1 MFLNVTEEKT
11 RLTREKQGMTEYLKL
26 KLEQQDWHGV
36 ADAAMDIRELV
47 AKLDLLEELDEQA

>member
-1 MFLNVTEEKT
+1 MIDSTSEKA

-26 KLEQQDWHGV
+26 KLEQEDWHGV

-47 AKLDLLEELDEQA
+47 AKLDLLEELDEQT

>member
-1 MFLNVTEEKT
+1 MFLNVAEEKT

-26 KLEQQDWHGV
+26 KLAQEDWHGV

-47 AKLDLLEELDEQA
+47 AKLDLLEELDG